1 MRIEKHNYE
10 SFLIDFLDGNL
21 SKDLVYELE
30 IFFSQNPEI
39 KEDIRR
45 RGKDYIL
52 SKFNVNKIGSMWVD
66 FINDLM

>member
-1 MRIEKHNYE
+1 MQSEALTK
-10 SFLIDFLDGNL
+10 DLDGKFTITDNIVE
-21 SKDLVYELE
+21 KIKFLE
-30 IFFSQNPEI
+30 ENPEI

-66 FINDLM
+66 FINDLV